1 MSDNLLGIIL
11 VCLASICG
19 GMFALPSKYAGR
31 VSWESLWG
39 SWYFLITAVIPITL
53 AFLLVRDVWDV
64 WLQAGSAM
72 ILPAVFGVL
81 WGAGSVLAAIC
92 YARIGLS
99 ISYAIIPGVQVIVGP
114 LVPLLFQHPEQ
125 LATARGR
132 IALLGLLFCTLGV
145 IAGGYAGLRKERD
158 QNAAQDDS
166 ASPANTL
173 SMKKAIPICLA
184 AGLLCA
190 CFNYA
195 YSFGDTILDIAKTQ
209 YGNTQAT
216 AAFAV
221 WVPGLLGGGL
231 VAMAY
236 CGLLMIKNGTW
247 RDFAPPLRPRLV
259 RLAVIMAATNWG
271 VMIFYG
277 WGAQLLGVL
286 GPSAGFAILFSGML
300 LVGNVLGF
308 VTGEWKNTSTKSR
321 LWIAACMVL
330 LVLGICVLGAGNS
343 LAAN

>member
-19 GMFALPSKYAGR
+19 GTFALPSKYAGR

-39 SWYFLITAVIPITL
+39 SWYFLIAAVIPIAL
-53 AFLLVRDVWDV
+53 AVLLVRGIWEI
-64 WLQAGSAM
+64 WSQAGSAIIPPM
-72 ILPAVFGVL
+72 AFGVL

-114 LVPLLFQHPEQ
+114 LVPLVFQHPEQ
-125 LATARGR
+125 LSTARGQ
-132 IALLGLLFCTLGV
+132 IVLVGLFFCTLGV
-145 IAGGYAGLRKERD
+145 CAGGYAGLLKERD
-158 QNAAQDDS
+158 QKAAQVS
-166 ASPANTL
+166 ASSAKTL
-173 SMKKAIPICLA
+173 SMKRAIPVCLV

-195 YSFGDTILDIAKTQ
+195 FSFGDTILDIAKTQ
-209 YGNTQAT
+209 YGNTEIT
-216 AAFAV
+216 AALAV
-221 WVPGLLGGGL
+221 WAPGLLGGGL

-236 CGLLMIKNGTW
+236 CGFLMIKNGTW
-247 RDFAPPLRPRLV
+247 RDFQLPLRPRLIC
-259 RLAVIMAATNWG
+259 LALIMAVTNWG

-286 GPSAGFAILFSGML
+286 GPSVGFAILFSGML

-308 VTGEWKNTSTKSR
+308 ITGEWKGTSATGR
-321 LWIAACMVL
+321 FWIAACMFL
-330 LVLGICVLGAGNS
+330 LILGIGVLGVGNAV
-343 LAAN
+343 AAS